1 MSHRDRIYRT
11 SGIIL
16 RRTDFGEADRLLTVL
31 TPDRGKLR
39 LVAKGARKPSSRKSG
54 HVELFCHTHFLVA
67 VGRDLD
73 IITQAETVEPF
84 LALRDDLLTT
94 TYAYYVA
101 ELADAFIGE
110 EDVSQPMFDLVEDA
124 MGWINQAAMTTEF
137 EKVLPLM
144 ARYYEIHVLG
154 LAGYQ
159 PQLYVCGLCKKSLEP
174 TVNYMSAAEGGVLC
188 AACGYR
194 HVGTAELSVNA
205 QKVLRFLQT
214 HEWESVRLLR
224 LTEATQRE
232 LERTLGDYITYYL
245 ERKLK
250 SVDFMNRLR
259 RQIKPRREP

>member
-1 MSHRDRIYRT
+1 MAHRDRVYRT

-31 TPDRGKLR
+31 TPERGKLR

-54 HVELFCHTHFLVA
+54 HVELFCHTQFLVA

-73 IITQAETVEPF
+73 IITQAEMIEPF
-84 LALRDDLLTT
+84 LALRDDLLPT

-110 EDVSQPMFDLVEDA
+110 GDVSQPLFDLVRDA
-124 MGWINQAAMTTEF
+124 MGWIDQAAGAADP
-137 EKVLPLM
+137 EKALPLV
-144 ARYYEIHVLG
+144 ARYYEIHLLG

-159 PQLYVCGLCKKSLEP
+159 PQLYVCNQCKKPLEP
-174 TVNYMSAAEGGVLC
+174 QVNYMSPAEGGVLC
-188 AACGYR
+188 PRCGYER
-194 HVGTAELSVNA
+194 VGTVELSVNA

-214 HEWESVRLLR
+214 HDWASVRLLS
-224 LTEATQRE
+224 LAEATRRE
-232 LERTLGDYITYYL
+232 LERTLADYITYYL

-250 SVDFMNRLR
+250 SVDFMHRLR
-259 RQIKPRREP
+259 RQIESRREP

>member
-1 MSHRDRIYRT
+1 MSHRDRVYRT

-31 TPDRGKLR
+31 TPERGKLR

-54 HVELFCHTHFLVA
+54 HVELFCHTQLLVA

-73 IITQAETVEPF
+73 IITQAETIEPF
-84 LALRDDLLTT
+84 LALREHLLST
-94 TYAYYVA
+94 TYAYYLA
-101 ELADAFIGE
+101 ELADAFTGE
-110 EDVSQPMFDLVEDA
+110 EDVSKPMFDLVNEAMAWLCEAAVAGDQED
-124 MGWINQAAMTTEF
+124 MLRL
-137 EKVLPLM
+137 V
-144 ARYYEIHVLG
+144 ARYYEIHMLG

-174 TVNYMSAAEGGVLC
+174 RVNYMSAAEGGVLC
-188 AACGYR
+188 AACGYER
-194 HVGTAELSVNA
+194 VGTTELSVNA

-214 HEWESVRLLR
+214 HDWANVRLLR
-224 LTEATQRE
+224 LSESTRRE

-259 RQIKPRREP
+259 RQMNRRES